1 MSPIKDG
8 GTFSKGFS
16 WQMRENFWEA
26 ILLRSCSACGINHQI
41 IMPRAGE
48 FSLRGAS
55 EDCLEVCFVVLV
67 VRENYVCCFLIFVIF
82 MGFGGAEV
90 GDVVKSLFGGWQCKP
105 QKGGTIL
112 MGKEGWGSDYM

>member
-1 MSPIKDG
+1 MSPIKYG

-67 VRENYVCCFLIFVIF
+67 VRGNYVCCFLIFVIF

-90 GDVVKSLFGGWQCKP
+90 GDVVESLFGGVAMQATKR
-105 QKGGTIL
+105 GYNFNGERRV
-112 MGKEGWGSDYM
+112 GF